1 MTDPAFRALV
11 ARLRRQVPTIL
22 PVRVHVR
29 DEWTDWG
36 SASLRRKQGKP
47 SHFVIDVRRSATQ
60 IMRDT
65 LFHEWAHCLAWH
77 EGEFF
82 EHHGPEWGLAMSRV
96 WQAMV
101 DK

>member
-1 MTDPAFRALV
+1 MSEAHFRALV
-11 ARLRRQVPTIL
+11 SRLRREVPTLL
-22 PVRVHVR
+22 PVRVHIR
-29 DEWTDWG
+29 DDLEDWG
-36 SASLRRKQGKP
+36 QADLRRKGGKP
-47 SHFVIDVRRSATQ
+47 SHFIVDIRRAVLP

-96 WQAMV
+96 WQTMV
-101 DK
+101 GP